1 MKHGPYSEAPPP
13 TFDGS
18 TGAWEAV
25 VGLEV
30 HAQVVSKSKLFS
42 SAAASFGADPNEH
55 VSLVDAAMPGMLPVL
70 NRHCVEQA
78 VRTGLGLGSRINS
91 RSIFDRKNYFYP
103 DLPQGYQ
110 ISQYSDPVATGG
122 EVHVR
127 LRDGG
132 LRRVGIVRLHLEQDA
147 GRSIHDREPG
157 ITLIDLNR
165 SGVPLMEIVTE
176 PDMRSAEEA
185 AAFVRELRSILR
197 HLGTCTGNMEQGSL
211 RTDVNVSVRRP
222 GNELGTRCEVKNVN
236 SIRFV
241 LQAVRHEIR
250 RQIELIEAGETVE
263 QETRLFD
270 PSDGSTRAMRTKE
283 DAHDYRYF
291 PDPDL
296 LPLELDPDW
305 IDGIRQSLP
314 ELPAEMRTRLVRDR
328 GLPEE
333 DAATLAADP
342 AAAKYFD
349 ALAKGRDPA
358 LCANWVLNELFG
370 YLRRDEIA
378 IEESPVKASAL
389 GAILDLLR
397 SGRISSK
404 GAKDVF
410 AEMWRKGGDPDEIVK
425 RLGIVQVTDTDEI
438 ETAVDRVIAANPDEA
453 ARARQKPNLAGWF
466 VGQVMKETGG
476 RADPRQASM
485 LVRKKLGLN

>member
-1 MKHGPYSEAPPP
+1 MTARPPTEAPAPAYE
-13 TFDGS
+13 GG
-18 TGAWEAV
+18 TGLWEAV

-42 SAAASFGADPNEH
+42 SAPASFGASPNEN

-78 VRTGLGLGSRINS
+78 VRTGLGLGARINK

-110 ISQYSDPVATGG
+110 ISQYSDPVSTGG
-122 EVHVR
+122 EVRVR
-127 LRDGG
+127 LKDGG

-157 ITLIDLNR
+157 LTLIDLNR

-176 PDMRSAEEA
+176 PDLRSAEEA

-197 HLGTCTGNMEQGSL
+197 YLGTCSGNMEEGSL

-222 GNELGTRCEVKNVN
+222 GAKLGTRCEIKNVN

-241 LQAVRHEIR
+241 QQAVRYETR
-250 RQIELIEAGETVE
+250 RQIALIESGETVE

-270 PSDGSTRAMRTKE
+270 PADGSTRTMRTKE
-283 DAHDYRYF
+283 DAQDYRYF

-296 LPLELDPDW
+296 LPLELEEDW
-305 IDGIRQSLP
+305 IEGIRSSLP
-314 ELPAEMRTRLVRDR
+314 ELPEAKRTRLVQEC
-328 GLPEE
+328 GLPEG

-342 AAAKYFD
+342 EAIAYFD
-349 ALAKGRDPA
+349 ALARGRDPI
-358 LCANWVLNELFG
+358 LCANWVLNEFFG
-370 YLRRDEIA
+370 YLRR
-378 IEESPVKASAL
+378 EEVSIGEAPVTAPAL
-389 GAILDLLR
+389 GSILDLLQ

-410 AEMWRKGGDPDEIVK
+410 AEAWRNGGDPAEIVQ
-425 RLGIVQVTDTDEI
+425 RLGLAQVKDTGEI
-438 ETAVDRVIAANPDEA
+438 EAAVDKVIAANPDEA
-453 ARARQKPNLAGWF
+453 QRARKKPNLAGWF
-466 VGQVMKETGG
+466 VGQVMRETRG
-476 RADPRQASM
+476 RADPKQASA
-485 LVRKKLGLN
+485 LVRKKLGLG